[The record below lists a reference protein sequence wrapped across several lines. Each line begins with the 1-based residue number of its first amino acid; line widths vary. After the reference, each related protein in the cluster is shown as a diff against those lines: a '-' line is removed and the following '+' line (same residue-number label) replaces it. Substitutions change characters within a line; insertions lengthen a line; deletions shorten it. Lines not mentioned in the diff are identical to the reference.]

1 MVATVRSMLEAKGL
15 FWMVLGRGGEYV
27 YVCAEHVSDE
37 ERGRHNPILGVAR
50 EEASGA
56 PPRDLWVHRIRSE

>member
-1 MVATVRSMLEAKGL
+1 
-15 FWMVLGRGGEYV
+15 MVLGRGGEYV